1 MRATVIMAVALVV
14 ISCEHRIKEADQLD
28 LDQTPVQVVDN
39 MFVVQTDKGQ
49 MQMRTEA
56 PVMERY
62 QNDTLEWEIF
72 PEGFVVYAYD
82 EEGRLETRIEADK
95 ARHTKPTK
103 SSKGAPEVWAAYGYV
118 VVKNLIRKETME
130 TDTLYWDRDKEK
142 IYTDCYVR
150 LISPQGM
157 MQGYGMES
165 VQRARNSVLFR
176 AFNNYG
182 LVEQDTTV
190 ISIDTVNFIG
200 PLQKK

>member
-14 ISCEHRIKEADQLD
+14 ISCKHRIKEADQLD

-103 SSKGAPEVWAAYGYV
+103 SSNGAPEVWAAYGNV

-165 VQRARNSVLFR
+165 DQRARNSVLFR

-182 LVEQDTTV
+182 LVEQDTTKIAV
-190 ISIDTVNFIG
+190 DTVNFIG

>member
-1 MRATVIMAVALVV
+1 MRATVVLAVALVV
-14 ISCEHRIKEADQLD
+14 ISCGRGIKKAEKLD
-28 LDQTPVQVVDN
+28 LDTTPVQVVKD
-39 MFVVQTDKGQ
+39 MYVVQTDMGQ

-72 PEGFVVYAYD
+72 PEGFTTYAYD
-82 EEGRLETRIEADK
+82 EEGRLETMIRSDK
-95 ARHTKPTK
+95 ARHTKPSNGGT
-103 SSKGAPEVWAAYGYV
+103 EVWAAYGNV
-118 VVKNLIRKETME
+118 LVKNLIRQETME
-130 TDTLYWDRDKEK
+130 TDTLYWDRNNEK

-165 VQRARNSVLFR
+165 DQRARNSVLFR

-182 LVEQDTTV
+182 LVEQDTTRIV
-190 ISIDTVNFIG
+190 IDTVNFIG
-200 PLQKK
+200 PFPKK